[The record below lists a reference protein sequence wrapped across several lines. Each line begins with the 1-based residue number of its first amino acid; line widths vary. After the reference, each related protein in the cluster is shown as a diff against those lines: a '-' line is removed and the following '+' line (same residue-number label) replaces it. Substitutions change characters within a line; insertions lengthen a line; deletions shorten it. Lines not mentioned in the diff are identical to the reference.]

1 MEFFKHGWW
10 SVLWVVLI
18 LVVQL
23 VNGQDTISFTVGFSG
38 GTASCTNGTC
48 ANNETYVTDFA
59 CNNGPGWNGGT
70 VSFMDPIPPNS
81 GFVLLNITATA
92 YGKFDCNGTNPQDLL
107 GIIIIEG
114 HIAADAVLP
123 TGTGQCSCPKCVSS
137 AYFQSNAYDNGFAN
151 YEYGVN
157 NTLEFQSFSELPVVV
172 CVSHI
177 VLTFAYGPTHY
188 SVSDISP
195 RHGPYTGGTTVTVIG
210 ENFEEASSPICSF
223 GNDTSEGFMV
233 NSSVITCTAPP
244 SSCHTFP
251 CNVTVEISEVYMGFT
266 YNHINFTYTKQV
278 EPNNNKSHDPQLLW
292 VYVAVGVCGGSV
304 ILVVAAGYIYAKR
317 NTNKS
322 ARFVDEQSRLINS
335 EKFKK
340 YGSLHPIDISEILIS
355 QRIGRGSCAEV
366 YMGVW
371 RGTTVA
377 IKKAKVFA
385 DDDEEFFTE
394 LAQEA
399 EIMSALRHPNVLQFL
414 GTASSPP
421 ELVIVMEFMSRGSLY
436 RIIHDKSIE
445 LPWTRIKHMALDI
458 AKGMNYLHC
467 SDPIIIHRDLKS
479 HNLLV
484 DEHFKVKVCDFGLST
499 MVKRHLDK
507 FTAMT
512 PVGTPCWTAPEVLRN
527 EPYTERADVF
537 SFGVVMW
544 ELVTREDPYH
554 GMPTFQIVIAVGQH
568 NMRPIIPPNVSPTL
582 TALITQC
589 WSEDPSLRPP
599 FSEIVNRLEKM

>member
-1 MEFFKHGWW
+1 M
-10 SVLWVVLI
+10 VV
-18 LVVQL
+18 VVTSQ
-23 VNGQDTISFTVGFSG
+23 G
-38 GTASCTNGTC
+38 GTVQFNVSFMGGSAPCTNATC
-48 ANNETYVTDFA
+48 DSTLGEVFMPFFA
-59 CNNGPGWNGGT
+59 CNDGRGIWADGT
-70 VSFMDPIPPNS
+70 VWFLDPIPA
-81 GFVLLNITATA
+81 GMGYVLQDVNATV
-92 YGKFDCNGTNPQDLL
+92 YGRFDCNGTENPLEGILFLEGDYVSDNLL
-107 GIIIIEG
+107 PV
-114 HIAADAVLP
+114 A
-123 TGTGQCSCPKCVSS
+123 TGECTCPKCV
-137 AYFQSNAYDNGFAN
+137 
-151 YEYGVN
+151 
-157 NTLEFQSFSELPVVV
+157 LPVNFESNNHANGWETYNYGKSNSFQFQPVSIEPLTV
-172 CVSHI
+172 CLSYILV
-177 VLTFAYGPTHY
+177 TFSYGPTQY
-188 SVSDISP
+188 AVTSLVPNI
-195 RHGPYTGGTTVTVIG
+195 GPKSGGTPVTVVG
-210 ENFEEASSPICSF
+210 EYFFQTNEVTCLFGDQIITGSMANGSIVCTSPAA
-223 GNDTSEGFMV
+223 
-233 NSSVITCTAPP
+233 TCQKY
-244 SSCHTFP
+244 P
-251 CNVTVEISEVYMGFT
+251 CNITVEISEGNFGFT
-266 YNHINFTYTKQV
+266 FNQVNFTYFL
-278 EPNNNKSHDPQLLW
+278 PQDEQAPLLW
-292 VYVAVGVCGGSV
+292 VWVAVGVCVGSV
-304 ILVVAAGYIYAKR
+304 VLVVAAGYIYAKS

-322 ARFVDEQSRLINS
+322 ARFIDEQSKLINS

-340 YGSLHPIDISEILIS
+340 YGSLHPIDISEIII
-355 QRIGRGSCAEV
+355 QHRIGRGSCAEV
-366 YMGVW
+366 YMGSW

-436 RIIHDKSIE
+436 RIIHDKAID
-445 LPWTRIKHMALDI
+445 LPWLRMKQMALDI
-458 AKGMNYLHC
+458 ARGMNYLHC

-537 SFGVVMW
+537 SFGVVLW

-568 NMRPIIPPNVSPTL
+568 NMRPIIPPSVSPVL
-582 TALITQC
+582 TTLITQC
-589 WSEDPSLRPP
+589 WSEDSTQRPP
-599 FSEIVNRLEKM
+599 FSEIVQRLEKM